1 MLTRNVISSLFPMSE
16 MKPFLSGHVT
26 EKNDLGSTEKESD
39 FNKSI
44 YSTWAELTDLGSND

>member
-26 EKNDLGSTEKESD
+26 EKHDLGSTEKESD